1 MSTITADA
9 ATMRASMLELI
20 RRTSSDL
27 PPDVVQALAQG
38 RKHEQAGS
46 SAAGALDTISCN
58 IDVARTSSAPI
69 CQDTGMLK
77 FYVHCPVAFD
87 QIAFREAAEWA
98 TAEATA
104 QGFLRQNSV
113 DSLTGRNTGNNL
125 GPGTPLFHFQQWR
138 RGEVDVRLIQ
148 KGGGCENVGTQ
159 YSLPRTFDE
168 FGGVMAGR
176 ELSGVRLAILHAVWA
191 AQGKGCAPGYIGVCV
206 GGDRAGGLEVA
217 KEQLLR
223 VVGDHN
229 PVAELDALE
238 RDVADVCNG
247 MGIGPMGFGGKT
259 TVLGVK
265 IAARNRLPA
274 SFFVSVA
281 YGCWAHRRRGC
292 VLGDG
297 GKVLRWLYER
307 EDQEVLA

>member
-1 MSTITADA
+1 MSTITGETSPLR
-9 ATMRASMLELI
+9 ATLLELI

-27 PPDVVQALAQG
+27 PPDVVAALDRGQSQ
-38 RKHEQAGS
+38 EQAGS
-46 SAAGALDTISCN
+46 SAAGALETIACN
-58 IDVARTSSAPI
+58 IGAARVGSAPL

-77 FYVHCPVAFD
+77 FYVHCPVGFD

-104 QGFLRQNSV
+104 RGFLRQNSV

-125 GPGTPLFHFQQWR
+125 GSGTPMFHFQQWR
-138 RGEVDVRLIQ
+138 RGELDVRLIQ
-148 KGGGCENVGTQ
+148 KGGGCENVGAQ
-159 YSLPRTFDE
+159 YSLPRSFDE
-168 FGGVMAGR
+168 FGGVTAGR
-176 ELSGVRLAILHAVWA
+176 DLAGARLAILHAVWA
-191 AQGKGCAPGYIGVCV
+191 AQGKGCAPGYIGVCI

-223 VVGDHN
+223 VVGDHSLL
-229 PVAELDALE
+229 PELDRLE
-238 RDVADVCNG
+238 HEVAAVCNG
-247 MGIGPMGFGGKT
+247 LGIGPMGFGGKT

-292 VLGDG
+292 VLEPDG
-297 GKVLRWLYER
+297 RVTRWLYER
-307 EDQEVLA
+307 EHEEVVA